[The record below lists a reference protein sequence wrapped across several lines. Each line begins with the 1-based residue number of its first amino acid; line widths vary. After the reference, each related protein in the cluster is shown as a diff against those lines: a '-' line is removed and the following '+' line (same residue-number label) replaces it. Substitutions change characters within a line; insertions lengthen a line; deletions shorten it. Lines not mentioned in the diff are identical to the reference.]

1 MAGSQ
6 MPWGFKVGAVVVA
19 IMFPPLVVSAVD
31 RTVGAINTYA
41 TSLEQV
47 AQTTVPWSPPC
58 DVGAVLDALGLS
70 VVEYQAAR
78 GLTVDGVVGP
88 QTAGAACAEVL
99 PLSEGTIP

>member
-6 MPWGFKVGAVVVA
+6 MPWSVKAGAVLVV

-41 TSLEQV
+41 TSLEAV
-47 AQTTVPWSPPC
+47 APSTVPWSPPC
-58 DVGAVLDALGLS
+58 DVQAVLEALGLS
-70 VVEYQAAR
+70 VVDYQAAR

-99 PLSEGTIP
+99 PLPEGTIP